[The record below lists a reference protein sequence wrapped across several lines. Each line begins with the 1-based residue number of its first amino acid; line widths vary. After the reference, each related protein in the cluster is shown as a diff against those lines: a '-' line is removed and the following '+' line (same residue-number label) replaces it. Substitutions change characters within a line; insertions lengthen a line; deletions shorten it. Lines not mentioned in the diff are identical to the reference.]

1 MYVCMYVCMSCMYV
15 CHVWM
20 DGWMY
25 AWMSV
30 CMYVR
35 TYECMYTCLSYIYI
49 CIYIYLFCN
58 PNGNMNLKQNDMNTE
73 DCLYYNICDATDR
86 WEYICVYTTKY
97 GHTLV
102 HTIYHT
108 QQINTHHMWII
119 NNIGASAS
127 TVFVSACASAAP
139 QRHWS
144 Y

>member
-1 MYVCMYVCMSCMYV
+1 
-15 CHVWM
+15 M

-35 TYECMYTCLSYIYI
+35 TNVCTHVCHTY
-49 CIYIYLFCN
+49 IYIYLFCN
-58 PNGNMNLKQNDMNTE
+58 PNGNMNLKQNDMNIE

-108 QQINTHHMWII
+108 QQINTHHM
-119 NNIGASAS
+119 
-127 TVFVSACASAAP
+127 
-139 QRHWS
+139 
-144 Y
+144 